1 MNWRDLGKT
10 EDGRRLE
17 AGRKRNKLRTTWYW
31 YFSKPNTRHWAF
43 FFIFYPTHPTSNS
56 NYPLWV
62 FYLHNSLLI
71 EKTTHST
78 DQFTDHTLLLN
89 QSIFN
94 DRDLNL
100 QHEMDTNR
108 DQILDLN
115 TIWLDPTGWDGLHNQ
130 FT

>member
-1 MNWRDLGKT
+1 MGEDLKQEERETNWEQHDIDIFQNQIQGI
-10 EDGRRLE
+10 G
-17 AGRKRNKLRTTWYW
+17 
-31 YFSKPNTRHWAF
+31 PF
-43 FFIFYPTHPTSNS
+43 FYFYPTHTTSNS